1 MSKSVTESPQP
12 GTRNLAAIHQ
22 LKGKIQAA
30 GAILSAISLIA
41 LLTGTWW
48 GAATLFPSVI
58 ILFAGWM
65 M

>member
-1 MSKSVTESPQP
+1 MWKQ
-12 GTRNLAAIHQ
+12 AAIHQ

-30 GAILSAISLIA
+30 GTVLSAISLIA
-41 LLTGTWW
+41 LLSGAWW

-58 ILFAGWM
+58 ILLAGWM